1 MILSTKDAKAQNKSS
16 PDLMMMM
23 LVMMNYLVIWL
34 SEKKDER
41 TKEIGPVPH
50 IYIENFHGKIS
61 DSFLMQLQ
69 VGSPQSET
77 TAQMFLL

>member
-1 MILSTKDAKAQNKSS
+1 
-16 PDLMMMM
+16 MMMM

-50 IYIENFHGKIS
+50 IYLENFHGQIS